1 MFSLLAQL
9 TDTSTEATDA
19 AAAAAGATILGGM
32 LIFWIIAG
40 LIGLLFFIWWIILV
54 IDLSKRDFP
63 EKTTWLIV
71 MILGLLLGF
80 LWLADLLYYFMVVK
94 KYGKVGSAPA
104 APKTQ

>member
-54 IDLSKRDFP
+54 IDLSKIIGFP
-63 EKTTWLIV
+63 LVSRLT
-71 MILGLLLGF
+71 LLLYGGQEIWQSRF
-80 LWLADLLYYFMVVK
+80 CSGCPQNTINDLIK
-94 KYGKVGSAPA
+94 SS
-104 APKTQ
+104 